1 MYYADER
8 GSPAGLLKD
17 KKVQLVKDIIARE
30 NNKLDG
36 LDIANTVDVLN
47 HYEMG
52 LVAEG
57 HLKEALIRIIK
68 KL

>member
-1 MYYADER
+1 MK
-8 GSPAGLLKD
+8 L
-17 KKVQLVKDIIARE
+17 E

-36 LDIANTVDVLN
+36 LDIANTVDALN

-68 KL
+68 KLQYDRQLYEKYVRSNHSQNQY

>member
-1 MYYADER
+1 MKLD
-8 GSPAGLLKD
+8 
-17 KKVQLVKDIIARE
+17 

-36 LDIANTVDVLN
+36 LDIANTVDALN

-68 KL
+68 KLQ

>member
-1 MYYADER
+1 MKLD
-8 GSPAGLLKD
+8 
-17 KKVQLVKDIIARE
+17 

-36 LDIANTVDVLN
+36 LDIANTVDALN

-68 KL
+68 KLQYDRQYNEKHFRSVNKQNDY

>member
-1 MYYADER
+1 MKLD
-8 GSPAGLLKD
+8 
-17 KKVQLVKDIIARE
+17 

-36 LDIANTVDVLN
+36 LDVANTIDALN

-68 KL
+68 KLQYDRQLYEKYVRSNHSQNQY